1 MAPALAASGD
11 TSNIA
16 LLRSVEIQPPAAK
29 DAMPGALV
37 QRVEFTKA
45 EQGQGGVFIV
55 GPTPTSDRPPGKAI
69 DLTRYRALAVR
80 LEVEGP
86 ALGSAESPVLNVQL
100 EAGGRRYRDY
110 YIDLDFR
117 GTKTVILPEPGT
129 RRMLAEFRPAS
140 SNYAFKAAMYDFNYG
155 NVVGLNLR
163 WMRYTNGSGV
173 RCRIGLVEALEER
186 NSTLRDIEIS
196 ARLLKIAI
204 PREMNTGDYAE
215 YWGDGT
221 IRVFD
226 RNGILLSTSPVK
238 PGPQLRTGENK
249 VTVKAAGS
257 GNVVLTAI
265 TLGK

>member
-1 MAPALAASGD
+1 
-11 TSNIA
+11 
-16 LLRSVEIQPPAAK
+16 
-29 DAMPGALV
+29 
-37 QRVEFTKA
+37 
-45 EQGQGGVFIV
+45 VFIV

-69 DLTRYRALAVR
+69 DLTRHRELAVR

-100 EAGGRRYRDY
+100 EAGGSRYRDY

-129 RRMLAEFRPAS
+129 RRMLAEFRPADA
-140 SNYAFKAAMYDFNYG
+140 NYPFKAAMGGFNYG
-155 NVVGLNLR
+155 NVVALNLR

-173 RCRIGLVEALEER
+173 RCRIGMVEALEER
-186 NSTLRDIEIS
+186 NGGLRDFEIS
-196 ARLLKIAI
+196 AGALNIAI
-204 PREMNTGDYAE
+204 PGEMKTGDYAE
-215 YWGDGT
+215 YWGEGP

-226 RNGILLSTSPVK
+226 RNGVL
-238 PGPQLRTGENK
+238 LRTAPAKRAPMLRAGENRF
-249 VTVKAAGS
+249 VVKAAGS